1 MGESKHLA
9 QSFAKPSVSRGD
21 AVRNT
26 LPSKGLSPSGS
37 SVYGNR
43 AGWSSAPVPCLL
55 NQPRGAAGSLL
66 FCELLFYVLV
76 PTDTAH

>member
-1 MGESKHLA
+1 MGVSEHLA

-26 LPSKGLSPSGS
+26 LRPAESSFPLPSKGLSPSGS

-43 AGWSSAPVPCLL
+43 AGWSSAPARCLL
-55 NQPRGAAGSLL
+55 NQPERCCRVIALL
-66 FCELLFYVLV
+66 
-76 PTDTAH
+76 